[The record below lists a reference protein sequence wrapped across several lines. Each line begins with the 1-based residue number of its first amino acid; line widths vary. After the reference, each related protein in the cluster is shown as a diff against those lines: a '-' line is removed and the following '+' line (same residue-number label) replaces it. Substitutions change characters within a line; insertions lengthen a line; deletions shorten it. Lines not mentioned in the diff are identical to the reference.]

1 MCKCDVG
8 NKTQPFQTSAV
19 PNCRHTVFFC
29 AFMMSFGSPY
39 LFPLFKMVRTYCDS
53 RTDDAALRSWDDDW
67 DKLKG
72 KHSHGIR
79 QIVLIR
85 HGQYEQGKRGDENK
99 KLTFLGKQQAIQS
112 GKRVRELLDG
122 NVLYPV
128 RNVYYSTMKRATET
142 YQLIQPSLPP
152 LEEHQ
157 CQPCSMIREG
167 AVCKPEPK
175 SLHWNATEEDFRK
188 EGMRVSVHFGRPKVV
203 PN

>member
-128 RNVYYSTMKRATET
+128 RNVYRDIPAHTTLSSTARRTPMPT
-142 YQLIQPSLPP
+142 LL
-152 LEEHQ
+152 
-157 CQPCSMIREG
+157 
-167 AVCKPEPK
+167 
-175 SLHWNATEEDFRK
+175 DD
-188 EGMRVSVHFGRPKVV
+188 
-203 PN
+203 